1 MAGFQ
6 PAGAWT
12 ALVTPFTD
20 SGEFDSRAYS
30 KLLDFQ
36 LAEGIGGLVPCGT
49 TGESPTLTWE
59 EQGAAVALAVRK
71 ADGKVGVLA
80 GTGSNNTREASAG
93 TRDAW
98 SRGADAV
105 LLVDCYYN
113 GPSSLELRTEYYE
126 RVWAEGPELPI
137 VPYVIPGRTGCSL
150 SSVDLALLHQQDPIR
165 VPAVKSATGDF
176 DHMRRDR
183 ALAGESLAILSG
195 DDELTSKMMLDPSIA
210 AAGAIS
216 VMSNIAPR
224 AIAALCR
231 AHQAGDQQQAERI
244 NQSLAP
250 LFSCVTLKFA
260 NPRMLPSGKL
270 VSNEDRFR
278 NPVPVKTMM
287 AGLGMLGPTFRPPLG
302 RMTQAAVQACRDA
315 ITAVH
320 RNAPE
325 ILSPIEAAFGVSVA
339 ERLANDDSWSAL
351 VR

>member
-1 MAGFQ
+1 MAGFH

-20 SGEFDSRAYS
+20 SGEFDSRTYS
-30 KLLDFQ
+30 QLLEFQ
-36 LAEGIGGLVPCGT
+36 LAEGIDGLVPCGT

-71 ADGKVGVLA
+71 AAGKVGVLA
-80 GTGSNNTREASAG
+80 GTGSNNTHEAIAG

-126 RVWAEGPELPI
+126 RILAAVPELPI
-137 VPYVIPGRTGCSL
+137 VPYVIPGRTGCAL
-150 SSVDLALLHQQDPIR
+150 SSVDLALLHQQDPTR

-176 DHMRRDR
+176 EHMRKDR
-183 ALAGESLAILSG
+183 ELAGRTLAILSG
-195 DDELTSKMMLDPSIA
+195 DDELTSKMMLDTTIGAS
-210 AAGAIS
+210 GAIS

-224 AIAALCR
+224 AIAALCH
-231 AHQAGDQQQAERI
+231 AHRDGKADEAERI

-250 LFSCVTLKFA
+250 LFACVVLKA
-260 NPRMLPSGKL
+260 ASPRMLPSGRL
-270 VSNEDRFR
+270 VSTEDRFR

-287 AGLGMLGPTFRPPLG
+287 AGLGMVNAAMRAPLG
-302 RMTQAAVQACRDA
+302 RMTAPAVQACRDA
-315 ITAVH
+315 LATVH
-320 RNAPE
+320 QKTPE
-325 ILSPIEAAFGVSVA
+325 ILKPIEAAFGVSIA
-339 ERLANDDSWSAL
+339 QRLADDDVWSAL